1 MSVSRIAAW
10 AQEDD
15 YGVNGLS
22 YTPPAGSRRCA
33 VFVVGGE
40 ENGATQSGP
49 MSVAS
54 ATLGGQA
61 CVVQAPANL
70 QAGTDGG
77 YHNTG
82 TIVTLNEA
90 GIDAMSGNAFVIT
103 WAGFDSGNGPF
114 PTSPIVHY
122 ATLQDVDQANINS
135 ANQSNTSDANVLTL
149 SPTSTMNVAVDELV
163 IAVNIGGQP
172 STPSSSAGGLSEQTE
187 YVGAAND
194 MSMAVYERT
203 ALTADASYTFTMDL
217 ATTAT
222 RMVVLAIAFG
232 FDAGAAAPLYEQDS
246 FRGRN
251 DDGSES
257 AATWIATANTNWTQN
272 PDENFRIRF
281 LIEETA
287 DEVDDDV
294 TFQLQYNKNGGGW
307 NDVNAASS
315 NVRSSASPNVVDGAD
330 TTEQM
335 GGPGTFITNNDGFDE
350 VNGLAGGTVLDFT
363 ATANQEV
370 EVEFCVQ
377 IRTVDT
383 APADT
388 IQLRVVRGPST
399 VLNAYTNTP
408 TITLPSLAYD
418 QDGFQF
424 INDDG
429 SESGATDL
437 AAEDTNITA
446 GKESNVRLRVQI
458 DSVGD
463 DPPSV
468 TRTLQYKEVGDPS
481 GEWRDVPL
489 T

>member
-54 ATLGGQA
+54 ATLGGQT
-61 CVVQAPANL
+61 CVVQAPATL

-90 GIDAMSGNAFVIT
+90 GIAAMSGNAFVIT

-114 PTSPIVHY
+114 PTSPVVHY

-135 ANQSNTSDANVLTL
+135 ANQSNTSDANVSTL

-172 STPSSSAGGLSEQTE
+172 FTNPSSSVGGLSEQTE
-187 YVGAAND
+187 YVGEAND
-194 MSMAVYERT
+194 MSLAVYERT

-217 ATTAT
+217 GGST
-222 RMVVLAIAFG
+222 RMIVLAIAFG
-232 FDAGAAAPLYEQDS
+232 FDAGGENHVAELPSATLTLAPFVPQ
-246 FRGRN
+246 
-251 DDGSES
+251 
-257 AATWIATANTNWTQN
+257 A
-272 PDENFRIRF
+272 
-281 LIEETA
+281 
-287 DEVDDDV
+287 V
-294 TFQLQYNKNGGGW
+294 
-307 NDVNAASS
+307 
-315 NVRSSASPNVVDGAD
+315 
-330 TTEQM
+330 TTE
-335 GGPGTFITNNDGFDE
+335 
-350 VNGLAGGTVLDFT
+350 FT
-363 ATANQEV
+363 
-370 EVEFCVQ
+370 
-377 IRTVDT
+377 
-383 APADT
+383 
-388 IQLRVVRGPST
+388 
-399 VLNAYTNTP
+399 
-408 TITLPSLAYD
+408 LAYD

-424 INDDG
+424 IEDDG
-429 SESGATDL
+429 NEINASDA
-437 AAEDTNITA
+437 AAEDTNITRA
-446 GKESNVRLRVQI
+446 VGINTRLRIQT
-458 DSVGD
+458 DMTGGSN
-463 DPPSV
+463 PPNA
-468 TRTLQYKEVGDPS
+468 TRTIQYKEVSDPAD
-481 GEWRDVPL
+481 EWRDVPL